1 MKTRQQRNG
10 PNTCCVV
17 TAIPF
22 GIYAELREARR
33 VTADVEAAIER
44 CVPFAPL
51 HNPSNLTGIRV
62 AR

>member
-1 MKTRQQRNG
+1 
-10 PNTCCVV
+10 V